1 MVKLGVYSAL
11 IWAAGLVSAAATP
24 APLVEVR
31 TRNLPGTSDEHT
43 RHLIWRRLADLAR
56 TRRQNVFE
64 NSASLDKSWNDA
76 TVFSYSYEADTAG
89 TKLEN
94 LTAEFS
100 IEVKCVTCYFKA
112 GATAQLTI
120 GGDFD
125 IGDTI
130 RNVTGQVKDELGD
143 LVRTTVESIDDAI
156 NLDEL
161 KQLVGPGDFEMDE
174 FIDFSN
180 VSIDTDIDIN
190 FPPLPEVQLLFQI
203 DHMDLY
209 MEMDT
214 TIAAG
219 VTLTIPLYKSQT
231 AFGITLMDGLE
242 AGVFVTL
249 DLILS
254 VEGEITI
261 RSGFHLLLDD
271 PVGFKLAL
279 FGQNVSDVIFVAEFL
294 TNITGGAE
302 LAAQEGCALK
312 IVQEYTL
319 AVGAAAGATVAVGPH
334 TWGLEP
340 NTTIPLFYT
349 TLADICAITADATP
363 TPTAAV
369 AARQE
374 EDDPNLE
381 THTLTTKV
389 LYTGISC
396 ASPGLPAC
404 PQSLQSTTLRTSTQ
418 THVTAVP
425 SGVTPTFPASTALS
439 VASTIPFGKQVNK
452 LAATSGAPVSYVP
465 PPPPPTSSAR
475 PSGKGDDDG
484 VGDVLDDIGE
494 VFQGETGGVSNKL
507 IIGLSVG
514 LGVPILAAIIAAL
527 VHYLKRKKYAP
538 VPKSDVHKSDMTA
551 VEYTGGYDSPMA
563 AEREAMVKKTP
574 DVATSEVQH

>member
-1 MVKLGVYSAL
+1 MVKFGVCSAL
-11 IWAAGLVSAAATP
+11 IWAAGLVLASATP

-31 TRNLPGTSDEHT
+31 TRNLPGTSDEYT
-43 RHLIWRRLADLAR
+43 RHLIWRRLAALAHG
-56 TRRQNVFE
+56 RRENVFK
-64 NSASLDKSWNDA
+64 NSTSLDKSWNDA
-76 TVFSYSYEADTAG
+76 TVFSYAYEVDTAG

-94 LTAEFS
+94 GTAEVS

-125 IGDTI
+125 LGDTI
-130 RNVTGQVKDELGD
+130 RNVTGQVKNELGD
-143 LVRTTVESIDDAI
+143 LVQTTVDA
-156 NLDEL
+156 LDEAL
-161 KQLVGPGDFEMDE
+161 DWTELLQLIGPGDFELDE
-174 FIDFSN
+174 FVNFGN

-203 DHMDLY
+203 DHLDLY

-219 VTLTIPLYKSQT
+219 VTLTIPLYQSQT
-231 AFGITLMDGLE
+231 AFGITLAPGLE
-242 AGVFVTL
+242 AGIFVTL

-279 FGQNVSDVIFVAEFL
+279 FGQNVSDIIFVAEFL

-302 LAAQEGCALK
+302 LAAQEDCALK

-349 TLADICAITADATP
+349 TLADVCAITADATP
-363 TPTAAV
+363 TAAV
-369 AARQE
+369 AARQA
-374 EDDPNLE
+374 DDPNLE
-381 THTLTTKV
+381 TQTLTTKV

-404 PQSLQSTTLRTSTQ
+404 PQSLQTTTLRTSVQ
-418 THVTAVP
+418 TLVTAVP
-425 SGVTPTFPASTALS
+425 PGVTPTFPASTALS

-465 PPPPPTSSAR
+465 PPPPPSSTAR
-475 PSGKGDDDG
+475 PDG
-484 VGDVLDDIGE
+484 EGGGDVLDDIGE

-514 LGVPILAAIIAAL
+514 LGVPVVAAVIAAL
-527 VHYLKRKKYAP
+527 VYWLKRKRYTP
-538 VPKSDVHKSDMTA
+538 VPKSDATA

-563 AEREAMVKKTP
+563 AEREAMMKKPPNVSTS
-574 DVATSEVQH
+574 DVQN